1 MQNQT
6 TIKERF
12 PEVYTKLLLAKSAD
26 AIADVKAAEYRN
38 LVREAML
45 DLRNG
50 IGITAKAFGAL
61 FGVSK
66 AYVYLLEK
74 GDRPWSAKLL
84 QNLDE
89 KIATVKP

>member
-26 AIADVKAAEYRN
+26 AIADVKLAEYHN
-38 LVREAML
+38 LMREAMFE
-45 DLRNG
+45 LRNS

-61 FGVSK
+61 FGISK
-66 AYVYLLEK
+66 GYVYLLEK
-74 GDRPWSAKLL
+74 GDRPWSAKLVA
-84 QNLDE
+84 NLDE
-89 KIATVKP
+89 KLSLI